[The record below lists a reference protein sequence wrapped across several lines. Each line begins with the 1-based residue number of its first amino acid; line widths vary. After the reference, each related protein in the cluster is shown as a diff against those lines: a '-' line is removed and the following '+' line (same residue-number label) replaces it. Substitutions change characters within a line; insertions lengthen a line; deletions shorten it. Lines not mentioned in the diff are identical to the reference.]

1 MLITLKDNKNKL
13 VVKDIL
19 DIDFDMSVESKKGK
33 YYVVV
38 NSSYRCEEEYED
50 EDDAIDQ
57 MRHIV
62 NVRNRLEAELFRDY

>member
-19 DIDFDMSVESKKGK
+19 DIDFDMSVEGEKGK

-38 NSSYRCEEEYED
+38 NSTYRCEEEYEE